1 MPSTGEKGSS
11 RAKALLPLFVLSLL
25 AAPVEYIAHEGAHYL
40 AARLFGANATLHF
53 DRVSLGGGAR
63 LGPWESLAFTAAGPL
78 ADWAV
83 GVAALLLLVRRYTP
97 LRLVFAI
104 WLARPLQ
111 FLPALLGIDL
121 SPLGFGA
128 DLRFTDEAV
137 LARAV
142 GLSPQVFIW
151 LETAVAAPLLAEI
164 VVLIPPPS
172 RLAVL
177 ATLTLGVFTGWA
189 AWLALGQYVL
199 P

>member
-1 MPSTGEKGSS
+1 MPSTAEQGSS
-11 RAKALLPLFVLSLL
+11 LAKTLLPLFALSLF
-25 AAPVEYIAHEGAHYL
+25 AAPVEYVAHEGAHYL

-53 DRVSLGGGAR
+53 DRVSLGGAR
-63 LGPWESLAFTAAGPL
+63 LGHWQSLAFTAAGPL
-78 ADWAV
+78 ADWVV
-83 GVAALLLLVRRYTP
+83 GIAALLLLVRRYTP

-121 SPLGFGA
+121 PSVGSGA

-142 GLSPQVFIW
+142 GLSPEAFIW

-164 VVLIPPPS
+164 VLLMPPP

-177 ATLTLGVFTGWA
+177 ATLALGVFTGWA
-189 AWLALGQYVL
+189 GWLIFGQYVL

>member
-1 MPSTGEKGSS
+1 MPSTADQGSS
-11 RAKALLPLFVLSLL
+11 LARALPALFALSLL
-25 AAPVEYIAHEGAHYL
+25 AAPVEYVAHEGAHYL

-78 ADWAV
+78 ADWVV
-83 GVAALLLLVRRYTP
+83 GIAALLLLVRRYTL

-142 GLSPQVFIW
+142 GLSPEAFIW

-164 VVLIPPPS
+164 VLLVPPP
-172 RLAVL
+172 RLAAL
-177 ATLTLGVFTGWA
+177 ATLALGVFTGWA
-189 AWLALGQYVL
+189 GWLVFGQHVL

>member
-1 MPSTGEKGSS
+1 MPSTAEKGSS
-11 RAKALLPLFVLSLL
+11 LAKALLPLFALSLL
-25 AAPVEYIAHEGAHYL
+25 AAPVEYLAHEGAHYL

-53 DRVSLGGGAR
+53 DRVSLGGAR
-63 LGPWESLAFTAAGPL
+63 LGPWQSLAFTAAGPL
-78 ADWAV
+78 ADWVV
-83 GVAALLLLVRRYTP
+83 GIAALLLLVRRYTL
-97 LRLVFAI
+97 LRLVFAV

-121 SPLGFGA
+121 PSVGSGA

-142 GLSPQVFIW
+142 GLSPEAFIW

-164 VVLIPPPS
+164 VLLMPPP

-177 ATLTLGVFTGWA
+177 ATLALGVFTGWA
-189 AWLALGQYVL
+189 GWLIFGQYVL

>member
-1 MPSTGEKGSS
+1 M
-11 RAKALLPLFVLSLL
+11 AKALLPLFALSLL
-25 AAPVEYIAHEGAHYL
+25 AAPVEYLAHEGAHYL

-53 DRVSLGGGAR
+53 DRVSLGGAR
-63 LGPWESLAFTAAGPL
+63 LGPWQSLAFTAAGPL
-78 ADWAV
+78 ADWVV
-83 GVAALLLLVRRYTP
+83 GIAALLLLVRRYTL

-121 SPLGFGA
+121 PSVGSGA
-128 DLRFTDEAV
+128 DLRFTDEAL

-142 GLSPQVFIW
+142 GLSPEAFIW

-164 VVLIPPPS
+164 VLLMPPP

-177 ATLTLGVFTGWA
+177 ATLALGVFTGWA
-189 AWLALGQYVL
+189 GWLIFGQYVL

>member
-1 MPSTGEKGSS
+1 MPSTAEKGSS
-11 RAKALLPLFVLSLL
+11 LAKALLPLFALSLL
-25 AAPVEYIAHEGAHYL
+25 AAPVEYLAHEGAHYL

-53 DRVSLGGGAR
+53 DRVSLGGAR
-63 LGPWESLAFTAAGPL
+63 LGPWQSLAFTAAGPL
-78 ADWAV
+78 ADWVV
-83 GVAALLLLVRRYTP
+83 GIAALLLLVRRYTL

-121 SPLGFGA
+121 PSVGSGA

-142 GLSPQVFIW
+142 GLSPEAFIW

-164 VVLIPPPS
+164 VLLMPPP

-177 ATLTLGVFTGWA
+177 ATLAIGVFTGWA
-189 AWLALGQYVL
+189 GWLIFGQYVL

>member
-1 MPSTGEKGSS
+1 L
-11 RAKALLPLFVLSLL
+11 AKTLLSLFALSLL
-25 AAPVEYIAHEGAHYL
+25 AAPVEYVAHEGAHYL

-53 DRVSLGGGAR
+53 DRVSLGGAR
-63 LGPWESLAFTAAGPL
+63 LGPWESLAFTAAGPF
-78 ADWAV
+78 ADWVV

-142 GLSPQVFIW
+142 GLSPEAFIW

-164 VVLIPPPS
+164 VLLIPPP

-177 ATLTLGVFTGWA
+177 ATLALGVFTGWA
-189 AWLALGQYVL
+189 GWLIFGQYVL

>member
-1 MPSTGEKGSS
+1 MPSTAEKGSS
-11 RAKALLPLFVLSLL
+11 LAKALLPLFALSLL
-25 AAPVEYIAHEGAHYL
+25 AAPVEYLAHEGAHYL

-53 DRVSLGGGAR
+53 DRVSLGGAR
-63 LGPWESLAFTAAGPL
+63 LGPWQSLAFTAAGPL
-78 ADWAV
+78 ADWVV
-83 GVAALLLLVRRYTP
+83 GIAALLLLVRRYTP

-121 SPLGFGA
+121 PSVGSGA

-142 GLSPQVFIW
+142 GLSPEAFIW

-164 VVLIPPPS
+164 VLLMPPP

-177 ATLTLGVFTGWA
+177 ATLALGVFTGWA
-189 AWLALGQYVL
+189 GWLIFGQYVL

>member
-1 MPSTGEKGSS
+1 MPSTAEKGSS
-11 RAKALLPLFVLSLL
+11 LAKALLPLFALSLL
-25 AAPVEYIAHEGAHYL
+25 AAPVEYLAHEGAHYL

-53 DRVSLGGGAR
+53 DRVSLGGAR
-63 LGPWESLAFTAAGPL
+63 LGPWQSLAFTAAGPL
-78 ADWAV
+78 ADWVV
-83 GVAALLLLVRRYTP
+83 GIAALLLLVRRYTL

-121 SPLGFGA
+121 PSVGSGA

-142 GLSPQVFIW
+142 GLSPEAFIW

-164 VVLIPPPS
+164 VLLMPPP

-177 ATLTLGVFTGWA
+177 ATLALGVFTGWA
-189 AWLALGQYVL
+189 GWLIFGQYVL